1 MLRYANT
8 TELAEL
14 DPMVRAKQDA
24 DETAAFKAF
33 FPDPPP
39 LEQPGDNE

>member
-1 MLRYANT
+1 MLRYGDT

-14 DPMVRAKQDA
+14 DPMVRAKHDA
-24 DETAAFKAF
+24 DETRAFKAF

-39 LEQPGDNE
+39 LQQPGDSE